1 MKSVAT
7 AAFAAIAAFAFAGAA
22 NAHAKLLSST
32 PVAKAMV
39 AVPAEVVL
47 RFSEPLI
54 GKFSGA
60 SLSMTSM
67 VMDGKMMEMPMDMGA
82 MTAALDPTDS
92 KVLVLKPKTRW
103 MVGGYKLDWHAVSTD
118 SHRVTGTLT
127 FTVK

>member
-1 MKSVAT
+1 MKPLSTT
-7 AAFAAIAAFAFAGAA
+7 ALAGIFAVAFAGMASAHPKLVSSSPAA
-22 NAHAKLLSST
+22 NATVTAPSD
-32 PVAKAMV
+32 
-39 AVPAEVVL
+39 VVL

-82 MTAALDPTDS
+82 MTAALDPS
-92 KVLVLKPKTRW
+92 NNKVLVLKPKTRW

-118 SHRVTGTLT
+118 THRVTGTLT